1 MTEVMELFEIHLRDT
16 GEGRVPIRRDDNR
29 TIWRKR
35 NKYGRSS
42 VSDDEQRK
50 RDSELEGK

>member
-1 MTEVMELFEIHLRDT
+1 MTEVMELLYTYYRDI
-16 GEGRVPIRRDDNR
+16 GEGQMPIRRDDNR

-50 RDSELEGK
+50 RDSEREGK

>member
-1 MTEVMELFEIHLRDT
+1 MSEVMELFEIHLRDT

-35 NKYGRSS
+35 NKYGRS
-42 VSDDEQRK
+42 VLSDDEQRIK
-50 RDSELEGK
+50 DANKEGK